1 LMQILKLDGNTVDII
16 ACPPEDIRKGDYIL
30 LNDAAANAG
39 LIVQA
44 VNAGYANIPGIL
56 EDLLRETSTENLE
69 GVDMDLLG
77 TQSYVDAI
85 KNAKVFSCKI
95 RRAVVDGYLNDDQS
109 WTPNRSTTFVRKLPE
124 EEVLG
129 LIESRLEEAIPLG
142 SFRGGTPVSIPLS
155 GLDGKLT
162 IVTGKKGTGKSH
174 LSKLLLLS
182 LLERGGI
189 CIVFDVNG
197 EYVGLGDKSSNG
209 NSLAE
214 KVHVLY
220 PGENFR
226 TTLAY
231 MGLRVFLSIAS
242 SVLDLPPNSAWE
254 IRRIWSA
261 LSENN
266 ALTLKKL
273 GEAMNAVSNSY
284 IREALLRR
292 YESLVASN
300 LFTDDLRE
308 ASTIEDWLNKCMD
321 GGALIF
327 NLRNLGAGIRQIV
340 VEFILVKLRH
350 LLEDWF
356 VPAVFLFAE
365 EAHLYL
371 KETYWEDLV
380 TRMRHLGIFPTF
392 ITNQPDSINESIYRQ
407 ADNIFLFNFTNEN
420 DLEAVSKAT
429 MTDAHTVT
437 IIARELPPRHCLVL
451 GKVVNDFPVIV
462 RVRELQ
468 AKTMGET
475 RFFFP
480 STAKTRRPEKLSL
493 NFNSTAGSGRLVPT

>member
-1 LMQILKLDGNTVDII
+1 MQILRLDGNTVDII

-30 LNDAAANAG
+30 LNDISANAG

-44 VNAGYANIPGIL
+44 INGGYANIPGLL
-56 EDLLRETSTENLE
+56 EDLLRETSTKSLE
-69 GVDMDLLG
+69 GVNLDLLG
-77 TQSYVDAI
+77 TQSYIDAI
-85 KNAKVFSCKI
+85 KNAKVFNCKI
-95 RRAVVDGYLNDDQS
+95 RRAVVEGYLNDDVS
-109 WTPNRSTTFVRKLPE
+109 WTPSRSSTFARKLSE
-124 EEVLG
+124 EEVLR
-129 LIESRLEEAIPLG
+129 LIESEDEEAIPLG
-142 SFRGGTPVSIPLS
+142 NLRSGTTISIPLS
-155 GLDGKLT
+155 GLDGKLN

-174 LSKLLLLS
+174 LAKLLLLS
-182 LLERGGI
+182 LLEHGGI

-197 EYVGLGDKSSNG
+197 EYVGLGDRSSGENA
-209 NSLAE
+209 LAE

-220 PGENFR
+220 PGENFK

-231 MGLRVFLSIAS
+231 TGLKVFLGIAS

-254 IRRIWSA
+254 VRRIWSTLA
-261 LSENN
+261 ENK

-273 GEAMNAVSNSY
+273 GEAMNAVSNGY

-292 YESLVASN
+292 YESLLASN

-308 ASTIEDWLNKCMD
+308 ASTIEDWLNKCRD

-327 NLRNLGAGIRQIV
+327 NLRNVGAGIRQIV
-340 VEFILVKLRH
+340 VEFILVKLKH

-371 KETYWEDLV
+371 RETYWEDLI
-380 TRMRHLGIFPTF
+380 TRMRHLGVFPTF
-392 ITNQPDSINESIYRQ
+392 ITNQPDSIKESIYRQ

-429 MTDAHTVT
+429 MADVHTVT
-437 IIARELPPRHCLVL
+437 MIAKELPPRHCLVL
-451 GKVVNDFPVIV
+451 GRVVNDFPLIV
-462 RVRELQ
+462 RVREVQ

-475 RFFFP
+475 RFFFA
-480 STAKTRRPEKLSL
+480 STTKARQPERLSL
-493 NFNSTAGSGRLVPT
+493 DFASSAGSGPLVTD

>member
-1 LMQILKLDGNTVDII
+1 MQILKLEGNTVDIV
-16 ACPPEDIRKGDYIL
+16 ACPPEDIRKGDFL
-30 LNDAAANAG
+30 LLEDASSNIC

-44 VNAGYANIPGIL
+44 INAGYPNIPGLL
-56 EDLLRETSTENLE
+56 EDLLRETSTKTIE
-69 GVDMDLLG
+69 GVDLDLLG
-77 TQSYVDAI
+77 TQSYIDDV
-85 KNAKVFSCKI
+85 KSAKVFTCKI
-95 RRAVVDGYLNDDQS
+95 RRAVVDGYLSDDIS
-109 WTPNRSTTFVRKLPE
+109 WTPNRSTTIVRRLQE
-124 EEVLG
+124 EEVVKLVEPRNEDAISLG
-129 LIESRLEEAIPLG
+129 NM
-142 SFRGGTPVSIPLS
+142 RGGTSMLIPLS
-155 GLDGKLT
+155 GLDGKLS

-197 EYVGLGDKSSNG
+197 EYVGLGERSSHDQ
-209 NSLAE
+209 LAE
-214 KVHVLY
+214 KIHVIY
-220 PGENFR
+220 PGENFK

-231 MGLRVFLSIAS
+231 TGLKVFLGIAS

-254 IRRIWSA
+254 VRRIWTT
-261 LSENN
+261 LSDNN
-266 ALTLKKL
+266 TLTLKKL
-273 GEAMNAVSNSY
+273 GEAMNSVSNGY

-292 YESLVASN
+292 YESLLSSN

-308 ASTIEDWLNKCMD
+308 ASTIEDWLNKCRD

-327 NLRNLGAGIRQIV
+327 NLKNLGAGIRQIV

-350 LLEDWF
+350 LLEDFF

-371 KETYWEDLV
+371 RETYWEDLI

-392 ITNQPDSINESIYRQ
+392 ITNQPDSINECIYRQ

-420 DLEAVSKAT
+420 DLESVSKAT
-429 MTDAHTVT
+429 MTDVQTVT
-437 IIARELPPRHCLVL
+437 MIAKELPPRYCLVL
-451 GKVVNDFPVIV
+451 GGVVNDFPLIV
-462 RVRELQ
+462 KIREVK

-475 RFFFP
+475 RFFFA
-480 STAKTRRPEKLSL
+480 STKSRRPEKLSL
-493 NFNSTAGSGRLVPT
+493 NLVSTLRSGQLVTN

>member
-1 LMQILKLDGNTVDII
+1 MMQILKLDGNTVDII
-16 ACPPEDIRKGDYIL
+16 ACPPEDVRKGDYIL
-30 LNDAAANAG
+30 LNDVSANAG

-44 VNAGYANIPGIL
+44 INVGYANIPGLL
-56 EDLLRETSTENLE
+56 EDLLRETSTKNLE

-77 TQSYVDAI
+77 TQSYIDAI

-95 RRAVVDGYLNDDQS
+95 RRTVEDGYLNDDLS
-109 WTPNRSTTFVRKLPE
+109 WTPGRSTTFARKLSE
-124 EEVLG
+124 EEVLR
-129 LIESRLEEAIPLG
+129 LIESGVEEAIPLG
-142 SFRGGTPVSIPLS
+142 NLRGGTTISIPLS
-155 GLDGKLT
+155 GLDGKLN

-174 LSKLLLLS
+174 LAKLLLLS
-182 LLERGGI
+182 LLEHGGI

-197 EYVGLGDKSSNG
+197 EYVGLGDKSSDNP
-209 NSLAE
+209 LTE
-214 KVHVLY
+214 KVYVLY
-220 PGENFR
+220 PGENFK

-231 MGLRVFLSIAS
+231 TGLKAFLGIAS

-254 IRRIWSA
+254 VRRIWSNLA
-261 LSENN
+261 ENK

-273 GEAMNAVSNSY
+273 GEAMNAVSNGY

-292 YESLVASN
+292 YESLLASN
-300 LFTDDLRE
+300 LFTDDLKE
-308 ASTIEDWLNKCMD
+308 ASTIEDWLNKCRD

-327 NLRNLGAGIRQIV
+327 NLRNIGAGIRQIV

-371 KETYWEDLV
+371 RETYWEDLI
-380 TRMRHLGIFPTF
+380 TRMRHLGVFPTF
-392 ITNQPDSINESIYRQ
+392 ITNQPDSIKESIYRQ

-429 MTDAHTVT
+429 MTDVHTVT
-437 IIARELPPRHCLVL
+437 MIAKELPPRHCLIL
-451 GKVVNDFPVIV
+451 GKAVNDFPLVV
-462 RVRELQ
+462 RVREVQ

-480 STAKTRRPEKLSL
+480 STAKSRRPERLSL
-493 NFNSTAGSGRLVPT
+493 NLTPTPRGGTLVPS

>member
-1 LMQILKLDGNTVDII
+1 MQILKLDGNTVDII

-30 LNDAAANAG
+30 LSDIAANAG
-39 LIVQA
+39 LVVQA
-44 VNAGYANIPGIL
+44 INAGYANIPGLL
-56 EDLLRETSTENLE
+56 EDLLRETSTKDLE
-69 GVDMDLLG
+69 GIDMDLLG
-77 TQSYVDAI
+77 TQSYIDAI
-85 KNAKVFSCKI
+85 KSAKVFTCKI
-95 RRAVVDGYLNDDQS
+95 RRAIVDGYLNDDLS
-109 WTPNRSTTFVRKLPE
+109 WTPNRSTTFARKLSE
-124 EEVLG
+124 EETLRLVEPG
-129 LIESRLEEAIPLG
+129 LDDTIPLG
-142 SFRGGTPVSIPLS
+142 NLRNGTLVSIPLS
-155 GLDGKLT
+155 GLDGKLN

-182 LLERGGI
+182 LLERGAI
-189 CIVFDVNG
+189 CVVFDVNG
-197 EYVGLGDKSSNG
+197 EYVGLGDKSSSENP
-209 NSLAE
+209 LAG

-220 PGENFR
+220 PGENFK

-231 MGLRVFLSIAS
+231 TGLRVFLGIAS

-254 IRRIWSA
+254 IRRIWSTLA
-261 LSENN
+261 ENN

-273 GEAMNAVSNSY
+273 GEAMNAVSNGY

-292 YESLVASN
+292 YDSMLSSN

-308 ASTIEDWLNKCMD
+308 ASTIEDWLNKCKG

-327 NLRNLGAGIRQIV
+327 NLKNLGVGIRQIV

-356 VPAVFLFAE
+356 VPGVFLFAE

-371 KETYWEDLV
+371 RETYWEDLI

-392 ITNQPDSINESIYRQ
+392 ITNQPDSINEGIYRQ

-420 DLEAVSKAT
+420 DLETVSKAT
-429 MTDAHTVT
+429 MTDVNTVT
-437 IIARELPPRHCLVL
+437 MIAKALPPRHCLVL
-451 GKVVNDFPVIV
+451 GKAVNDFPLIV
-462 RVRELQ
+462 KVREVK

-480 STAKTRRPEKLSL
+480 STRTRRQEKLPLSL
-493 NFNSTAGSGRLVPT
+493 VNATGSGGPHVTN